1 MSIVTVERNVGR
13 ERGCSKAP
21 RSVGWAGTK
30 TNRKSRRRS
39 KEAA

>member
-13 ERGCSKAP
+13 ERSCSKAP

-30 TNRKSRRRS
+30 TNR
-39 KEAA
+39 